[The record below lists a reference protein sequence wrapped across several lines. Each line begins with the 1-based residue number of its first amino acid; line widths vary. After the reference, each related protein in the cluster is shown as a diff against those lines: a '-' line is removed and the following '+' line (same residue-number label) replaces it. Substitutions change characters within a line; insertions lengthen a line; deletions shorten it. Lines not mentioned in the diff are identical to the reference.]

1 MALTLMILLVNR
13 WAYQVFFVFESEWF
27 WGVERT
33 PLADSFAQD
42 GLADFCCDAYPL
54 RCRFA
59 SKTDVHALRDAEY
72 LSNAFDQEHRL
83 IPIAGV
89 AA

>member
-13 WAYQVFFVFESEWF
+13 WAYQVFFVFESEWI
-27 WGVERT
+27 WCVERT
-33 PLADSFAQD
+33 PLAGSFAQD
-42 GLADFCCDAYPL
+42 GLAAL

>member
-42 GLADFCCDAYPL
+42 GLAAFVAMHIHFDVVSHLKPMCTPCEMPNIYPM
-54 RCRFA
+54 
-59 SKTDVHALRDAEY
+59 
-72 LSNAFDQEHRL
+72 RL
-83 IPIAGV
+83 IKNIV
-89 AA
+89 

>member
-1 MALTLMILLVNR
+1 MVLLVNCG
-13 WAYQVFFVFESEWF
+13 AFQVFFVFKCESL

-33 PLADSFAQD
+33 PLADGFAQD
-42 GLADFCCDAYPL
+42 GLAVFVAMHIHLDVVWDLKPMCTRREMPNNYPM
-54 RCRFA
+54 
-59 SKTDVHALRDAEY
+59 
-72 LSNAFDQEHRL
+72 RL